1 MSRLCSSA
9 SAKTHGHSCRLP
21 RAFLVGL
28 ATLALLIPASA
39 AAERRDE
46 LPSAEVDSLTFTYPG
61 HFYRRYFA
69 SCDYRVS
76 GVHGACVHGV
86 VVANMRLGRRPE
98 LGESNA
104 PLPLTVAKFEL
115 VSAAPQT
122 GVVAA
127 VPAYPL
133 SLGNFRDAC
142 RGCGPLR
149 GRPFRQVELFFRAN
163 DANDANYW
171 AIAWIGKRIS
181 RRDYRALKSIVASI
195 HLS

>member
-1 MSRLCSSA
+1 MLRYA
-9 SAKTHGHSCRLP
+9 
-21 RAFLVGL
+21 LVGVL
-28 ATLALLIPASA
+28 APLAFLIPAAA

-46 LPSAEVDSLTFTYPG
+46 APSARVDSLTFTYPG

-69 SCDYRVS
+69 SCDYKVT
-76 GVHGACVHGV
+76 GVRAACVHGV

-98 LGESNA
+98 LGGSSA
-104 PLPLTVAKFEL
+104 RLPLTVAKFEL

-133 SLGNFRDAC
+133 SLGKFRDAC
-142 RGCGPLR
+142 RGCGLLR
-149 GRPFRQVELFFRAN
+149 GRPLRQVELFFRAK
-163 DANDANYW
+163 DANYW
-171 AIAWIGKRIS
+171 AIAWVGKRVN
-181 RRDYRALKSIVASI
+181 RRDYQALKSIVASI

>member
-1 MSRLCSSA
+1 MQPR
-9 SAKTHGHSCRLP
+9 
-21 RAFLVGL
+21 RAFLTVVAPL
-28 ATLALLIPASA
+28 AFLIPVSA
-39 AAERRDE
+39 AAEQRDEPPSATVGALTLTYPARYYRRDF
-46 LPSAEVDSLTFTYPG
+46 V
-61 HFYRRYFA
+61 
-69 SCDYRVS
+69 SCDYKVT
-76 GVHGACVHGV
+76 GVHGGCVHGT
-86 VVANMRLGRRPE
+86 VVANVRLGRNPE
-98 LGESNA
+98 LGASY
-104 PLPLTVAKFEL
+104 PRLPLTVAKFEL

-171 AIAWIGKRIS
+171 AIAWVGKRIS
-181 RRDYRALKSIVASI
+181 RRDYQALKSIVASI
-195 HLS
+195 HPS

>member
-1 MSRLCSSA
+1 
-9 SAKTHGHSCRLP
+9 
-21 RAFLVGL
+21 
-28 ATLALLIPASA
+28 
-39 AAERRDE
+39 
-46 LPSAEVDSLTFTYPG
+46 
-61 HFYRRYFA
+61 
-69 SCDYRVS
+69 
-76 GVHGACVHGV
+76 VHGV
-86 VVANMRLGRRPE
+86 VVANVPLGRRPE
-98 LGESNA
+98 LGGSNA

-149 GRPFRQVELFFRAN
+149 GRRFRQVELFFRAN
-163 DANDANYW
+163 DANDENYW

-181 RRDYRALKSIVASI
+181 RRDYQALKSIVASI
-195 HLS
+195 HSS